1 MRGCGTAANGPTE
14 WALEACPVRSG
25 SYREMTMPAMLDT
38 RGMTCPLPIL
48 KAKRALKTIL
58 PGEVL
63 TVLATDP
70 GAQRD
75 FVMLCNASGNTLV
88 ESSKDGDVFTFV
100 IRKAD

>member
-1 MRGCGTAANGPTE
+1 
-14 WALEACPVRSG
+14 
-25 SYREMTMPAMLDT
+25 MPATLDT

-48 KAKRALKTIL
+48 KAKRALKAIA

-70 GAQRD
+70 GAKRD
-75 FVMLCNASGNTLV
+75 FVMLCDASGNKLL
-88 ESSKDGDVFTFV
+88 ESNKDGDVFTFV